1 MKKLLFTVIALNI
14 ITMTLVLTNVNENVY
29 VNIYKLIAFTI
40 YTYTIVLAIK
50 ELYTKSSEIVIIP
63 THFNPD
69 VCRKCGYKRC
79 ICHLYPPPPDKPK
92 MSDPLTIEIL
102 LEDFRKNS

>member
-1 MKKLLFTVIALNI
+1 MKKLLFTVIVLNI
-14 ITMTLVLTNVNENVY
+14 ITMTLVLTNVNQNIY
-29 VNIYKLIAFTI
+29 VNIYKLIAFSI

-50 ELYTKSSEIVIIP
+50 ELYTKSSEVVIIP

-69 VCRKCGYKRC
+69 VCRKCGYKMC

-92 MSDPLTIEIL
+92 VSDSLTVSIL
-102 LEDFRKNS
+102 LEDLT

>member
-1 MKKLLFTVIALNI
+1 MKKLLFIVIALNI
-14 ITMTLVLTNVNENVY
+14 ITLILVLTGVKENVY
-29 VNIYKLIAFTI
+29 VDIYKLIAVSI

-50 ELYTKSSEIVIIP
+50 ELYTKSSEVVIIP

-69 VCRKCGYKRC
+69 VCRKCGYKIC

-92 MSDPLTIEIL
+92 VSDSLTVSIL
-102 LEDFRKNS
+102 LEDLT